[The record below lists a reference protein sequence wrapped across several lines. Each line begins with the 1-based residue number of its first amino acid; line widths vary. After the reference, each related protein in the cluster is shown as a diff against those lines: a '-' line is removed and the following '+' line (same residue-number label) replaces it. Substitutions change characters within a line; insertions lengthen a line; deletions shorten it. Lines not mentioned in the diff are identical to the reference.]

1 MAALQKER
9 NTVEIANG
17 AKTLSLPV
25 KGATTIYQGSLVAL
39 DANGYA
45 PGKESRK
52 YYGGRSCRGNCSEYR
67 IGRRAG
73 DSCFPWRV
81 RL

>member
-39 DANGYA
+39 DEMCIRDRSTGAG
-45 PGKESRK
+45 SR
-52 YYGGRSCRGNCSEYR
+52 
-67 IGRRAG
+67 
-73 DSCFPWRV
+73 
-81 RL
+81 